1 MYSMPRPACARILG
15 VLGLLLAT
23 AVACGQARPEA
34 SGQDDLDKAT
44 EAKLNAKTL
53 KDLDDVIQLCES
65 AQKKGLDKANAKFA
79 RQMLTSTLLQRGTAK
94 ARAAFE
100 NPLARPALRRQALDD
115 LSRAVAIDPDQPEA
129 LLNIARLSILE
140 ENKKRAVESLDQA
153 IRRSANAP
161 SLCAKALL
169 LRAEVVD
176 DVARRRADLDE
187 AVRLVPHEAA
197 IVLARGLFL
206 ADVGEFDKA
215 LADIDK
221 AILLA
226 PDRPT
231 AYDLKAQ
238 LLARQKK
245 YGPALAVLEKSRA
258 LQPDSIAP
266 LVQQARVYSLQSN
279 FRDALRVL
287 DEALK
292 MDPKE
297 PAVLLFRASLYQEKD
312 PPQYDQAL
320 ADVDQALKLRPG
332 MSMAMRMRA
341 AILAAAGK
349 LAPAV
354 AELEKQCQTH
364 PKDVVALTQL
374 AMLYAA
380 QRAHDKEIATY
391 TAILAENRDDP
402 LVLRSRADAYLGIGK
417 HVEAIADYER
427 LVKVDPSDPGV
438 LNNFAWVLATSP
450 IDKLRNGRRAIP
462 MANDAGRLTEY
473 KQGHIL
479 STMAAAYAE
488 TGDFKTAIRWSE
500 KAVQAGAEDE
510 QPALKKE
517 LETYKAGKP
526 VRELLTGK
534 EEESKP
540 AKRKAKS
547 AAPIKTEAKK

>member
-1 MYSMPRPACARILG
+1 
-15 VLGLLLAT
+15 
-23 AVACGQARPEA
+23 
-34 SGQDDLDKAT
+34 
-44 EAKLNAKTL
+44 
-53 KDLDDVIQLCES
+53 
-65 AQKKGLDKANAKFA
+65 
-79 RQMLTSTLLQRGTAK
+79 
-94 ARAAFE
+94 
-100 NPLARPALRRQALDD
+100 
-115 LSRAVAIDPDQPEA
+115 
-129 LLNIARLSILE
+129 
-140 ENKKRAVESLDQA
+140 
-153 IRRSANAP
+153 
-161 SLCAKALL
+161 
-169 LRAEVVD
+169 
-176 DVARRRADLDE
+176 
-187 AVRLVPHEAA
+187 
-197 IVLARGLFL
+197 
-206 ADVGEFDKA
+206 
-215 LADIDK
+215 
-221 AILLA
+221 
-226 PDRPT
+226 
-231 AYDLKAQ
+231 
-238 LLARQKK
+238 
-245 YGPALAVLEKSRA
+245 
-258 LQPDSIAP
+258 
-266 LVQQARVYSLQSN
+266 
-279 FRDALRVL
+279 
-287 DEALK
+287 
-292 MDPKE
+292 
-297 PAVLLFRASLYQEKD
+297 
-312 PPQYDQAL
+312 
-320 ADVDQALKLRPG
+320 